1 MLTFLNK
8 GLHLFYDC
16 CSQNLVYFIINY
28 LLQNAK
34 TLFIIKVTQILPEV
48 LSRGKFQENMKIDYM
63 EESFI
68 RNLDVDYCEFKRME
82 EKNKR
87 PRTRF
92 TNAQIKV
99 NL

>member
-1 MLTFLNK
+1 LNK
-8 GLHLFYDC
+8 GLHLYFNY

-34 TLFIIKVTQILPEV
+34 TLSITKVTDSLPEV
-48 LSRGKFQENMKIDYM
+48 MSRGKFQENMKIDYM
-63 EESFI
+63 EESFK
-68 RNLDVDYCEFKRME
+68 RNLKLDHRKFIRME

-92 TNAQIKV
+92 TNTQIKV